1 MEGSLV
7 IVSRKAELDQALT
20 EVLSKIET
28 QTVTCEDF
36 NRLIERTVIGETT
49 PEGVRDRLRR
59 RTIKN
64 ATDSHQENETGEQPL
79 TLPHFDGR
87 VRPKRAPMN
96 QQTHGRSALAHRHS
110 ARTQERNHG
119 GY

>member
-64 ATDSHQENETGEQPL
+64 ATDSHQENETGDQPL
-79 TLPHFDGR
+79 CRISTDGCD
-87 VRPKRAPMN
+87 
-96 QQTHGRSALAHRHS
+96 RSAR
-110 ARTQERNHG
+110 R
-119 GY
+119 